1 MRVFLSA
8 LLVFLPA
15 IAFAEE
21 KKTGMPQLD
30 PTKFPTQLFWIAVTF
45 LLFFL
50 LMWRVALPKV
60 GRVLEDRKNR
70 IEGDLTKAAELRA
83 EAERVSVAYDKATA
97 DGRAQAQ
104 AIVRKVTEEMNAVAQ
119 QQQSVLAQKL
129 AQDIQAAEARIGKG
143 REAAMGNVAAIAGEL
158 AQAATQRLAGVS
170 VDGATAAAAVAAA
183 KSQR

>member
-1 MRVFLSA
+1 MRILLSV
-8 LLVFLPA
+8 LLAFLPA
-15 IAFAEE
+15 LAFAEE

-60 GRVLEDRKNR
+60 ARVLEDRKNR
-70 IEGDLTKAAELRA
+70 IDGDLAKAAELRA
-83 EAERVSVAYDKATA
+83 EAERVSIAYDKAAA

-104 AIVRKVTEEMNAVAQ
+104 AIVRKVSDEMAASAQAQ
-119 QQQSVLAQKL
+119 QGVLAQKL
-129 AQDIQAAEARIGKG
+129 AKDIQAAEARIGKG
-143 REAAMGNVAAIAGEL
+143 REAAIGNVAAIAGEL

-170 VDGATAAAAVAAA
+170 VDASAAAAAVAAA
-183 KSQR
+183 KNQR